1 MGSQSWT
8 RLSDYTFSF
17 FTDKEAGII
26 AAAWKAANNVHI
38 ITSMIFM
45 ALSLWTVPHQAPLS
59 MEISR
64 QEHWSGMPF
73 PSPGDLTNPGIKPMS
88 LVSAALAGEFFTTV
102 TPETLYDV
110 YGCRL
115 IIISVNQ
122 Y

>member
-1 MGSQSWT
+1 M
-8 RLSDYTFSF
+8 
-17 FTDKEAGII
+17 
-26 AAAWKAANNVHI
+26 AAWKAANNVHI

-115 IIISVNQ
+115 IHISGKHNTIID
-122 Y
+122 